1 MDQSEARTAPLVQPD
16 HGHHVGWKSA
26 GIILFTFAAPSAVM
40 AVPFAIAN
48 AGYAGGMILCII
60 LTWASVAGANMLLEM
75 KLLYPHCETLGDLG
89 KEVIGRWTQIWGN
102 VIQLGNFCLFMP
114 CALSFVAQSLYS
126 IGTLGP
132 LGDCID
138 YYVWVVAGICLLS
151 TQVRS
156 FDNVNVFTTI
166 AFLCSIGMVVTMV
179 VGAFQYE
186 HTPRIPAQWF
196 GNPEPDP
203 GLRLIRLASGF
214 TINAWAFIPAFLT
227 VELSTCMPNPVDFK
241 KSLLLAG
248 GLNVVLFVIVGSI
261 VVVRWGYNVG
271 EVIAITA
278 GVGAFVPG
286 NVINTLFNAFQL
298 GGNFVCYMLD
308 SVPLARFCQE
318 TWAPNFK
325 DTWTM
330 PDILRYLGY
339 TLPTF
344 FVALLL
350 STFAPSIDTLVDFV
364 TALTIPWVTQIYP
377 AVLYWKFLHGRAADN
392 IECGL
397 EDPIKKSEK
406 ITVALVFTV
415 GCISFCAC
423 MLKAVGYLAL
433 DELRPSFQIGCNNW
447 LIWKWS
453 GN

>member
-1 MDQSEARTAPLVQPD
+1 
-16 HGHHVGWKSA
+16 
-26 GIILFTFAAPSAVM
+26 
-40 AVPFAIAN
+40 
-48 AGYAGGMILCII
+48 
-60 LTWASVAGANMLLEM
+60 
-75 KLLYPHCETLGDLG
+75 LGDLG

-138 YYVWVVAGICLLS
+138 YYVWAVAGICLLS